1 MLGNAMSAL
10 FRRPFRFRLFLD
22 QMQFVGVGSL
32 PIIMLVGFFS
42 GAVSAQ
48 QAITALRIFNQ
59 ERFVGATVGISLAQE
74 LAPVFTGLMITA
86 RAGSGM
92 ATELGSM
99 RITEQIDAL
108 STFAVDPI
116 QYLVTPRV
124 IATTLIMPIMGMVF
138 NIVGL
143 LGAYLFSIYFEH
155 IDLGQFIEQFTFWTD
170 PEGLHHRRDEGA
182 GVRDHPVGCCLLPGL
197 LRARR
202 RQGGRPGDHPRRGLG
217 LGLDPGGRL
226 LSHRRVPYS
235 LALPVNQPPAST
247 SHPPTAPAGSAGPA
261 GGNPLAQRDERW
273 QIRVRGLNKTFG
285 PQHVLRGID
294 LDIER
299 GRTNIIIGG
308 SGQGKSVLMKHLMGL
323 LRPDSGQIWVDG
335 VDVVP
340 FSDAEMGKLR
350 RKYGMVFQY
359 AALFDSMNVVE
370 NIAFPLIERYN
381 LSRAEIMERVRDLL
395 RRLDLANVDG
405 IEQKI
410 PPELSGGQRKRV
422 GLARALIDRP
432 EILLYDEPTTGL
444 DPVATKNVD
453 EMIRRTAD
461 DFGVTSVVISHDMA
475 STFRIGDRI
484 SMLDQGKIVVS
495 GTSEEVLVSRHPALR
510 EFVETSGLVA
520 PEQGGQA

>member
-1 MLGNAMSAL
+1 
-10 FRRPFRFRLFLD
+10 
-22 QMQFVGVGSL
+22 
-32 PIIMLVGFFS
+32 
-42 GAVSAQ
+42 
-48 QAITALRIFNQ
+48 
-59 ERFVGATVGISLAQE
+59 
-74 LAPVFTGLMITA
+74 
-86 RAGSGM
+86 
-92 ATELGSM
+92 
-99 RITEQIDAL
+99 
-108 STFAVDPI
+108 
-116 QYLVTPRV
+116 
-124 IATTLIMPIMGMVF
+124 
-138 NIVGL
+138 
-143 LGAYLFSIYFEH
+143 
-155 IDLGQFIEQFTFWTD
+155 
-170 PEGLHHRRDEGA
+170 
-182 GVRDHPVGCCLLPGL
+182 
-197 LRARR
+197 
-202 RQGGRPGDHPRRGLG
+202 
-217 LGLDPGGRL
+217 
-226 LSHRRVPYS
+226 
-235 LALPVNQPPAST
+235 VNQPPAPT
-247 SHPPTAPAGSAGPA
+247 SQRPASPAGPGPA

-323 LRPDSGQIWVDG
+323 LHPDSGQIWVDG

-340 FSDAEMGKLR
+340 FSAAEMGKLR
-350 RKYGMVFQY
+350 RKFGMVFQY

-381 LSRAEIMERVRDLL
+381 LSRSEIMERVRDLL
-395 RRLDLANVDG
+395 KRLDLANVDG
-405 IEQKI
+405 IEKKI

-484 SMLDQGKIVVS
+484 SMLHQGKIIVT
-495 GTSEEVLVSRHPALR
+495 GTPQEVLASRHPALR

-520 PEQGGQA
+520 PDNGGGHA